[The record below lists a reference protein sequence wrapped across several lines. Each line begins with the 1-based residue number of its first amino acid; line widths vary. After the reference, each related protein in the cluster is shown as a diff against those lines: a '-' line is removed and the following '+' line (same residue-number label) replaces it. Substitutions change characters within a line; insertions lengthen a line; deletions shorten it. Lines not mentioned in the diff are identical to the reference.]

1 MIFKGVDVELTISQY
16 LEPSNI
22 ALVLMHNGEPYAYLT
37 KNICE
42 LPYGYACIDTNNVPE
57 APAFIENNGIGEFA
71 GGYIA
76 SGFCRYPV
84 YKISEDVVNSERT

>member
-1 MIFKGVDVELTISQY
+1 MIFNDVEVELTLSQY
-16 LEPSNI
+16 YKPRNI

-37 KNICE
+37 RNICE
-42 LPYGYACIDTNNVPE
+42 LPYGYACIDTNSIPDAE
-57 APAFIENNGIGEFA
+57 DFIVKNNIGEFT

-84 YKISEDVVNSERT
+84 YKIREDVINSE

>member
-22 ALVLMHNGEPYAYLT
+22 ALMLMHNGEPYAYLT
-37 KNICE
+37 RN
-42 LPYGYACIDTNNVPE
+42 
-57 APAFIENNGIGEFA
+57 IGEFT

-84 YKISEDVVNSERT
+84 YKISEDVIKCLN